1 MNLVLILELEF
12 AKECELFLI
21 ELGYHW
27 HNNELFI
34 NNESM
39 DKPSMLIFI
48 DVETKEL
55 TWLPFSLYYGI
66 EYVKEH
72 FGDRGE
78 CYQPFTID
86 ELSNILNDN

>member
-1 MNLVLILELEF
+1 
-12 AKECELFLI
+12 
-21 ELGYHW
+21 
-27 HNNELFI
+27 
-34 NNESM
+34 
-39 DKPSMLIFI
+39 MLIFI

-72 FGDRGE
+72 FSDRGE